1 MTATS
6 PVERLVGVL
15 RLDYEE
21 RLTLEIA
28 LNAFKDTHGRA
39 PRDWTELLLW
49 APQVG
54 F

>member
-1 MTATS
+1 MTVSS
-6 PVERLVGVL
+6 PLEHLVRVL

-28 LNAFKDTHGRA
+28 LNAFKDQYGRT